1 MSHSL
6 SWLGIAVLLL
16 TSGCVHKDPAAD
28 DDTEGDDTSE
38 CPEPFTEAMTEVY
51 DEPYN
56 PDLIWRK
63 HETPEPGQLC
73 FDCHLCANDGAA
85 PVDNT
90 HFVCK
95 HCHDESG
102 GVLDADG
109 CECGDL
115 DCETDPPT
123 LTCGECHTDGCNG
136 HASAPLMNSLC
147 DFCHVPW
154 ESPP

>member
-1 MSHSL
+1 MRPL
-6 SWLGIAVLLL
+6 LAWLGIAALL
-16 TSGCVHKDPAAD
+16 SACGCVGKEPAD
-28 DDTEGDDTSE
+28 DDAGDDDTSE

-63 HETPEPGQLC
+63 HEPPEPGQLC
-73 FDCHLCANDGAA
+73 FDCHLCANDDAKF
-85 PVDNT
+85 VDNT

-102 GVLDADG
+102 GVLEADG

-115 DCETDPPT
+115 DCEVDPPI
-123 LTCGECHTDGCNG
+123 LPCGECHTDGCNG

-154 ESPP
+154 EGPP

>member
-1 MSHSL
+1 VKASL
-6 SWLGIAVLLL
+6 AWLLAAALLL
-16 TSGCVHKDPAAD
+16 TAGCIRKAPAAD
-28 DDTEGDDTSE
+28 DDAGDDDTSE

-56 PDLIWRK
+56 PDFIWRK
-63 HETPEPGQLC
+63 HEAPAPGELC
-73 FDCHLCANDGAA
+73 FDCHLCANNDAQ
-85 PVDNT
+85 PVDET
-90 HFVCK
+90 HYVCK

-102 GVLDADG
+102 GILDADG

-115 DCETDPPT
+115 DCEVDPPI

-147 DFCHVPW
+147 DFCHVPQG
-154 ESPP
+154 PPP